1 PLPPPTPSP
10 APLRPCAHAPLRP
23 CARQSHAPQILGFKF
38 SHYHRLIATAA
49 AASAAGSKGGKEGGG
64 NSKGG
69 EKGSAGK
76 AGAGGGGAGRGDG
89 DGEGGEKG
97 EGGSGAE
104 GRIPDSLFVLAA
116 NCLKSNVV
124 QLAGLYPF
132 LDPPDEEA
140 EARSKEINAQ
150 RIADVS

>member
-1 PLPPPTPSP
+1 MSHLPLGSLPSSP
-10 APLRPCAHAPLRP
+10 APFSQQL
-23 CARQSHAPQILGFKF
+23 HAPQILGFKF
-38 SHYHRLIATAA
+38 SHYHSLTATAA
-49 AASAAGSKGGKEGGG
+49 AAAAAAAVGSKGGKEGGG
-64 NSKGG
+64 NSKGVAGG

-76 AGAGGGGAGRGDG
+76 AGAGGAGG
-89 DGEGGEKG
+89 DGEAGEKG

-124 QLAGLYPF
+124 QLAALYPF